1 LSAATMINLRA
12 LGIELRPV
20 EPGLG
25 EAAGG
30 VE

>member
-1 LSAATMINLRA
+1 MINLRA